1 MSKTDIQDINIPTNK
16 LDNEF
21 VIKLDNDSDS
31 SGSDSDMTSDSS
43 GSDSDMTSDSS
54 GSDSDMT
61 SDSYDSDS
69 DMTSDSSDSDSSS
82 TTSSSGSSS
91 SSSSDDSLNDKKNH
105 IIKIPIKGG
114 KKTHKIIL
122 NKNKTKRRVIK
133 IYI

>member
-1 MSKTDIQDINIPTNK
+1 MSKLTEIQDINIPTNK

-43 GSDSDMTSDSS
+43 G
-54 GSDSDMT
+54 
-61 SDSYDSDS
+61 SDS